1 MFAGLPVIVT
11 LTARGRMRTVGGAEM
26 VKLENVRLGDTIVV
40 VSTEALVLSPKET
53 YSARLR
59 RLVYP

>member
-1 MFAGLPVIVT
+1 MFAGLPAIVT

-26 VKLENVRLGDTIVV
+26 AKLDNVRLGETIVV

-53 YSARLR
+53 
-59 RLVYP
+59 

>member
-1 MFAGLPVIVT
+1 
-11 LTARGRMRTVGGAEM
+11 MRTVGGAEM
-26 VKLENVRLGDTIVV
+26 AKLDKVRLGDNVV
-40 VSTEALVLSPKET
+40 VFTEALVLSPKET

>member
-26 VKLENVRLGDTIVV
+26 AKLDKVRLGDNVV
-40 VSTEALVLSPKET
+40 VFTEALVLSPKET
-53 YSARLR
+53 
-59 RLVYP
+59 

>member
-1 MFAGLPVIVT
+1 
-11 LTARGRMRTVGGAEM
+11 MRTVGGAEM

-53 YSARLR
+53 
-59 RLVYP
+59 